1 MTMIARERLHE
12 LAGECDIPVVG
23 VTTASEFDGLADLLS
38 ERIGAGHFAGLTW
51 FTKDRARF
59 SAAPRNLQP
68 SARSIIS
75 VGVPYRLAP
84 VTRPNDEP
92 RGRISRY
99 AWGHDYHR
107 TLKFRMRAMHAALER
122 EIGRT
127 VEARFLVDTARI
139 VDRAVAARSGLGWY
153 GKNTMI
159 LVPGHGSWVMLGD
172 LLVDIDLEPDRP
184 LRTKCGRCT
193 SCLDHCPTGAIRP
206 GYAIETPRCISY
218 LTIEHRSTIPHEL
231 RPLMGDWVFGCDEC
245 QEICPYTN
253 AASVDQDDVFR
264 PKSLDNAFPLLR
276 WLLTMSEQDFRD
288 TYRGTAVLRAKR
300 AGLARNAAV
309 AIGNIGTSQDLEL
322 LERVVTSHDVP
333 LVRGHAAWAM
343 AHIDAAASSDFIRS
357 RLAVENDAS
366 VRSELARALEM

>member
-1 MTMIARERLHE
+1 MIARERLHE